1 MNKFLSICIVY
12 CCFSLNMWGQ
22 NAQIKGVI
30 LDKFDVPIP
39 QVKVSVAQHNTLTDK
54 NGFYLLEIVNTEEEI
69 KIFYN
74 KSNYIEATVSTTL
87 VPNQVKEINLL
98 LLPQQSQLDEIF
110 IQKGY
115 ENLTSAI
122 VIPSTILRQIPGAN
136 AGVEN
141 LLKTLPGVNSNNE
154 LSTQYAVRG
163 GNYDE
168 NLVYINGVEIYRPFL
183 IRSGQQEGLSFIN
196 SQMVENIHFS
206 AGGFQAKYG
215 DKLSSVLDIQYR
227 NPLRNKTSI
236 EGSFLG
242 LAGTV
247 DLVSKDQ
254 KWSAITGIR
263 YRNNRL
269 LVNKQETNSTYNPSF
284 VDMQTVV
291 NFRPSKQWN
300 FSFLGNITGN
310 LYKFSPKSRQTRFG
324 TIDNTATLNILY
336 QGNEEDKYSSLF
348 GAIEANYLID
358 DQNKISWT
366 VSAYESREQEYYD
379 IEASYLLNTN
389 KAPDATIAISPIN
402 DQATNTPKGIG
413 SQWSHARNDYDALII
428 SSNIKG
434 THKINDSQLE
444 WGINYTHEN
453 IRDRMV
459 EWEMVDSLGFTVVDP
474 TLGLNRPD
482 PYQPDEMP
490 FAPYQNLRSKHFA
503 TINRLAAYTQW
514 SKQYDMQDYNLF
526 VHAGVRGQ
534 FWNINENS
542 SSSNIAISP
551 RAQIALKPYWE
562 KDMLFR
568 LSVGLYQQ
576 PPSYKE
582 YRGMDGTLNMDLK
595 AQKSL
600 NVVLGYDYSF
610 TIKKRPFKLQT
621 ELFYK
626 NMTDVNTYTLDNV
639 RIRYRADNNAIAY
652 AYGIDMRFYG
662 EFVPGTE
669 SWLSFGYL
677 KTEENYDNKGYI
689 ARPTDQRLKFGLLFQ
704 DYMPQ
709 IPNLKMYLNLV
720 YNTGVP
726 GGSPAYDNPYLYQTR
741 LNDYKRADAGFTYI
755 FKDQKTGLNKSWLQ
769 GIEHLEFGF
778 EIFNLFDN
786 QNAITNTWVRDAYSK
801 RQYAIPNY
809 MTSRTFNVKINLTF

>member
-1 MNKFLSICIVY
+1 LSICFVWN
-12 CCFSLNMWGQ
+12 SWGQ

-30 LDKFDVPIP
+30 LDKFDTPIS
-39 QVKVSVAQHNTLTDK
+39 QVKVTVAQSSTTTDK
-54 NGFYLLEIVNTEEEI
+54 NGFYLLEITTTEEEI
-69 KIFYN
+69 KV
-74 KSNYIEATVSTTL
+74 NYSKNNYSSATVNISL

-98 LLPQQSQLDEIF
+98 LLPQSGQLEEIF

-115 ENLTSAI
+115 ENQTSAI
-122 VIPSTILRQIPGAN
+122 VIPATVLRTIPGAN

-141 LLKTLPGVNSNNE
+141 ILKTLPGVNSNNE

-183 IRSGQQEGLSFIN
+183 IRSGQQEGLSFVN
-196 SQMVENIHFS
+196 SQMVENILFS

-242 LAGTV
+242 LAGTI

-284 VDMQTVV
+284 VDMQTAIS
-291 NFRPSKQWN
+291 FRPNKQWQ

-324 TIDNTATLNILY
+324 TIDDAAILNILY

-348 GAIEANYLID
+348 GAFVADYQID
-358 DQNKISWT
+358 ENNKLTWT
-366 VSAYESREQEYYD
+366 ASAYESREQEYYD
-379 IEASYLLNTN
+379 IEASYLLSTT
-389 KAPDATIAISPIN
+389 KPSTGTPPTSPIDESQN
-402 DQATNTPKGIG
+402 NAPKGIG

-428 SSNIKG
+428 SSSIKG
-434 THKINDSQLE
+434 THKLNQSQVE
-444 WGINYTHEN
+444 WGLNYSHED

-482 PYQPDEMP
+482 PFQPEEMP
-490 FAPYQNLRSKHFA
+490 FAPYQNVRAKHFA
-503 TINRLAAYTQW
+503 TIDRLAAFAQW
-514 SKQYDMQDYNLF
+514 SRQYDMDNFNLF
-526 VHAGVRGQ
+526 VNGGIRGQ
-534 FWNINENS
+534 FWSVKENS
-542 SSSNIAISP
+542 SSSNMAISP

-568 LSVGLYQQ
+568 LSLGLYQQ

-582 YRGMDGTLNMDLK
+582 YRAMDGTLNLDLK
-595 AQKSL
+595 AQKSF

-639 RIRYRADNNAIAY
+639 RIRYRADNNAVAY

-677 KTEENYDNKGYI
+677 KTEENYNNNGYI

-726 GGSPAYDNPYLYQTR
+726 GGSPAYDNPYLYQSR

-755 FKDQKTGLNKSWLQ
+755 FKDQKTGLNQNWLQ

-778 EIFNLFDN
+778 EVFNLFDN